1 MRQLLD
7 THVFIWYMRG
17 DPSLSQG
24 ARDLIEAPEA
34 ENLVSV
40 ASLWEIAIKTSLGKI
55 EIGKPFAQIQ
65 EDLDNNGF
73 LTLGLQFEHLNQVSN
88 LPFIHRDPFDRLLI
102 AQAMIEKIPLIT
114 ADEIIPQ
121 YPLQTHW

>member
-17 DPSLSQG
+17 DPTISQR

-65 EDLDNNGF
+65 SDLDDNGF
-73 LTLGLQFEHLNQVSN
+73 LTLELHFEHLKQVCN

-102 AQAMIEKIPLIT
+102 AQAMIENIPLIT

-121 YPLQTHW
+121 YPVQVRW